1 MFFTPATRGLVALD
15 PGDLIACEI
24 VPGPCTCWASLNP
37 TSRQKFA
44 KTYAIILHLEG
55 QAPVQDRM
63 SWFGA
68 GSGRDF
74 FAAYKLCCTWF
85 AAVDDDSFRDFHAG
99 AFAVSATWKTLP
111 IAPHVPTHAFAKQR
125 VQGNPGQWLGV
136 DYILTDFVGPSMK
149 CWLTSVNHQWAGES
163 PDMLRESCLS
173 LLVLCHHS
181 HQSELTWYEKL
192 FCEEICYDV
201 VKRRWFWVVA
211 ETLETSRPKISFEL
225 ACHKAARLLIRD
237 LQRRVSCKAD
247 AHGVFVQWEKWSSYS
262 FGQHTKIFH

>member
-74 FAAYKLCCTWF
+74 SRERL
-85 AAVDDDSFRDFHAG
+85 SAG
-99 AFAVSATWKTLP
+99 F
-111 IAPHVPTHAFAKQR
+111 FQ
-125 VQGNPGQWLGV
+125 
-136 DYILTDFVGPSMK
+136 
-149 CWLTSVNHQWAGES
+149 
-163 PDMLRESCLS
+163 
-173 LLVLCHHS
+173 
-181 HQSELTWYEKL
+181 
-192 FCEEICYDV
+192 
-201 VKRRWFWVVA
+201 
-211 ETLETSRPKISFEL
+211 
-225 ACHKAARLLIRD
+225 
-237 LQRRVSCKAD
+237 
-247 AHGVFVQWEKWSSYS
+247 
-262 FGQHTKIFH
+262 